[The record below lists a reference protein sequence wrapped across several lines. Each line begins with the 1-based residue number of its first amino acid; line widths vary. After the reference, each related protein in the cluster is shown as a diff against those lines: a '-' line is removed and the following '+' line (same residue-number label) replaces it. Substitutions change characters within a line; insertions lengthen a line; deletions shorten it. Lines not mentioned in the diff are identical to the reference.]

1 MRRCGRCSLAY
12 LKRFPIDVLKIDR
25 AFIKDLLNNREDTA
39 IINAILAM
47 AHGLGLT
54 VVAEG
59 VETEEQLRLLRLF
72 GCDEV
77 QGYVYSR
84 PLPTHKFKSLLARG
98 DRTGQ
103 LPAGPAASPAKVV
116 AITSG
121 SRNSGGGRG
130 QPRSRRAKSWRLTGT
145 SG

>member
-39 IINAILAM
+39 IINAILAV

-103 LPAGPAASPAKVV
+103 LPAGLAAS
-116 AITSG
+116 S
-121 SRNSGGGRG
+121 
-130 QPRSRRAKSWRLTGT
+130 
-145 SG
+145 